1 MIEEHFRKKFYDKI
15 KFGAKIA
22 IYDAGIVARRIY
34 EDIKTKRPDV
44 EVKYFIDKNQTGEI
58 EGKEIIPLADA
69 DKIKDT
75 DIVVGYT
82 NSDYMLYASI
92 FQYYDINYLAQ
103 EKFLEYHYFNP
114 ASPLNDENFKKVI
127 DIFKDKEDKE
137 LFELIFCTRACL
149 LDDGMQDYANKNHG
163 LKRYCERRNLYKQYL
178 EKIVKDKIRVIYD
191 LGFFDGRNFLA
202 YNKLLKNLE
211 KIYAFEAIYNITK
224 NQAME
229 SIFKKENKVEIIEKA
244 LADREGEAVFC
255 INKNILSGSAL
266 KEITTKKL
274 NTLHYS
280 DYEEKINLTSI
291 DIYFK
296 NNNIRPPDFIKT
308 DIEGAEMSALKGAKE
323 TIEKYRPQLAISI
336 YHSDSDFINI
346 PLYLNKTLQDYTFKL
361 GHYSRDNNET
371 VLYAIPDELL

>member
-1 MIEEHFRKKFYDKI
+1 
-15 KFGAKIA
+15 
-22 IYDAGIVARRIY
+22 
-34 EDIKTKRPDV
+34 
-44 EVKYFIDKNQTGEI
+44 
-58 EGKEIIPLADA
+58 
-69 DKIKDT
+69 
-75 DIVVGYT
+75 
-82 NSDYMLYASI
+82 
-92 FQYYDINYLAQ
+92 
-103 EKFLEYHYFNP
+103 
-114 ASPLNDENFKKVI
+114 
-127 DIFKDKEDKE
+127 
-137 LFELIFCTRACL
+137 
-149 LDDGMQDYANKNHG
+149 MQDYANKNHA
-163 LKRYCERRNLYKQYL
+163 LKRYYERRNLYKQYL

>member
-1 MIEEHFRKKFYDKI
+1 
-15 KFGAKIA
+15 
-22 IYDAGIVARRIY
+22 
-34 EDIKTKRPDV
+34 
-44 EVKYFIDKNQTGEI
+44 
-58 EGKEIIPLADA
+58 
-69 DKIKDT
+69 
-75 DIVVGYT
+75 
-82 NSDYMLYASI
+82 
-92 FQYYDINYLAQ
+92 
-103 EKFLEYHYFNP
+103 
-114 ASPLNDENFKKVI
+114 
-127 DIFKDKEDKE
+127 
-137 LFELIFCTRACL
+137 
-149 LDDGMQDYANKNHG
+149 
-163 LKRYCERRNLYKQYL
+163 
-178 EKIVKDKIRVIYD
+178 
-191 LGFFDGRNFLA
+191 
-202 YNKLLKNLE
+202 
-211 KIYAFEAIYNITK
+211 
-224 NQAME
+224 ME

-296 NNNIRPPDFIKT
+296 NNNILPPDFIKT